1 MPEQAVVDALLGL
14 ADVVHLPAAEH
25 GAAYAALG
33 AQVPWLTELPGAESW
48 IAPLP
53 PPRME
58 QALTRFEADCRRA
71 ARRGAEITMRLAS
84 TPDEVVVALERLFV
98 LHAERWRMRGG
109 EIPRFSTTE
118 AHRAWYR
125 RVIAAMA
132 ERDEALIAEVIED
145 GELFGAEL
153 ALTAG
158 RGGVLHTTAIRLG
171 GKLDEPGRASKLQ
184 LIRAL
189 EEAGVQAVDL
199 GCGAC
204 EPGSPKSAVGPTRV
218 VVKRLLAAD
227 SSTVSACAGCRPG
240 APRALA
246 KEEPVNARA
255 GETLAAVLAGPEGDA
270 AVLICPDDGVALTL
284 DELVEA
290 VDRLSGRLSALGVK
304 RSGRVALSLPNGP
317 EIVVAL
323 LALARVGAAA
333 APLNPAYTAA
343 EFRFYLEDIR
353 PQLLLLPR
361 GGLPAAREAA
371 AAAVPVAELS
381 PGHNGELVVELDGR
395 SAARGGH
402 FRGGRARRRGPPAPH
417 ERHHEPAK
425 ARSTPP
431 PEPDGDL
438 AHDRRPL
445 PPGDG

>member
-1 MPEQAVVDALLGL
+1 MTVVAGTQARPMGFFVRTEAGESCRSLFDDRWDDLVRRQPLPNPTLSATWLHHLIEWENGRPVAIVVEQDGALVAAGAFGLYRPAGRVGPTFARWLGDYRQWFSPDILVDPEVPGAGEAVVDALLGL

-25 GAAYAALG
+25 GAVRAALW
-33 AQVPWLTELPGAESW
+33 AQIPWLTELPGAESW

-58 QALTRFEADCRRA
+58 KALTRFEADCRRA

-132 ERDEALIAEVIED
+132 ERGEALIAEVIED

-171 GKLDEPGRASKLQ
+171 GKLDEPGRASKLK

-227 SSTVSACAGCRPG
+227 SRTSQH
-240 APRALA
+240 ALD
-246 KEEPVNARA
+246 
-255 GETLAAVLAGPEGDA
+255 AVLGLRG
-270 AVLICPDDGVALTL
+270 
-284 DELVEA
+284 LV
-290 VDRLSGRLSALGVK
+290 R
-304 RSGRVALSLPNGP
+304 RS
-317 EIVVAL
+317 
-323 LALARVGAAA
+323 
-333 APLNPAYTAA
+333 
-343 EFRFYLEDIR
+343 
-353 PQLLLLPR
+353 
-361 GGLPAAREAA
+361 
-371 AAAVPVAELS
+371 S
-381 PGHNGELVVELDGR
+381 P
-395 SAARGGH
+395 
-402 FRGGRARRRGPPAPH
+402 
-417 ERHHEPAK
+417 
-425 ARSTPP
+425 
-431 PEPDGDL
+431 
-438 AHDRRPL
+438 
-445 PPGDG
+445 